1 MRLLIVE
8 DDELL
13 LKNLEFLL
21 GSEREIELLGGF
33 TTGEAALSF
42 LKQNNAPDLILLDL
56 ELPGMHGI
64 EFIKK
69 AKSILPD
76 VEILVHT
83 IYGDKK
89 NVFSAIKAGASGYI
103 LKGATPREL
112 IEAINEQFNGGVPMS
127 PKIARAVIKEFQ
139 GLKEEDEFILTAKE
153 ISILKYIEE
162 GYTYK
167 EIGQMCNISPNT
179 VHTYVKKIYQKLH
192 AKGRKEAIIKA
203 RRKGII

>member
-13 LKNLEFLL
+13 LQNLKFLL
-21 GSEREIELLGGF
+21 GAEKDIELLDGY
-33 TTGEAALSF
+33 TTAEDALSC
-42 LKQNNAPDLILLDL
+42 LEKARPDIILLDL

-64 EFIKK
+64 EFIRR
-69 AKSILPD
+69 AKSKMPD

-112 IEAINEQFNGGVPMS
+112 IEALYEQYQGGAPMS
-127 PKIARAVIKEFQ
+127 PRIARAVIREFHDYQ
-139 GLKEEDEFILTAKE
+139 AEEEFILTKRE
-153 ISILKYIEE
+153 TVILRQIEE

-167 EIGQMCNISPNT
+167 EIAQRCNISPNT

-192 AKGRKEAIIKA
+192 AKSRKEAILKA